1 MSIKLSQA
9 NNTTSIT
16 REDVAQDTTAA
27 ALQLDLAFYKVV
39 GRPALGPLERDL
51 IVSEEELKMF
61 AEICVDGPGP
71 VLDYCGHHNHD
82 RLTSFQSSGCSCRDA
97 AVLLTVM
104 TECKC
109 SQVVREDPDVRS
121 DRCLGGP
128 GLSRPWLQHSE
139 KASSCLKTHMLE
151 LRYPSVIRM
160 E

>member
-97 AVLLTVM
+97 AVL
-104 TECKC
+104 
-109 SQVVREDPDVRS
+109 PDVRS

-151 LRYPSVIRM
+151 FRYPSVIRM